1 VTEKDHCM
9 TTYFVTRHPGARTWA
24 AEEGIEVDD
33 VIDHLDPTRI
43 EPGDT
48 VIGSL
53 PVNLAAEVC
62 ARGGRYLH
70 LSLDLPADLRGRE
83 LTVEQMRACGARLE
97 RYLVR
102 RILAGEVV
110 P

>member
-1 VTEKDHCM
+1 M
-9 TTYFVTRHPGARTWA
+9 TTYFVTRHPGARAWA

-33 VIDHLDPTRI
+33 VIDHLDPIRI

-62 ARGGRYLH
+62 ARGGVYLH
-70 LSLDLPADLRGRE
+70 LSLDLPAELRGRE
-83 LTVEQMRACGARLE
+83 LTVEQMRTCGARIEEFRVL
-97 RYLVR
+97 
-102 RILAGEVV
+102 G
-110 P
+110 PSG